1 MRKLSVLIAALA
13 MTASAHF
20 EVLYTPEVELETREV
35 KLTNFFSHPYHGK
48 HLLKSGFTTDGKVL
62 GLKDAFV
69 FHNGKKTSL
78 MNSMTKVQY
87 STEETKGPGFDITI
101 SNMKSMGDYAVVV
114 VPHPYWEPAENLYI
128 QQITKLF
135 LAKVEPGEEWSE
147 RCAEGHTEIIPFTN
161 PYNVTT
167 GSLFRAKVV
176 DNEGKPVEGALVEVE
191 YLNYAVDMN
200 KHTFS
205 GKPTITND
213 KKGTATIVT
222 DANGIFSFI
231 PPKDGYWGF
240 AALSA
245 GSDKTYKGKELE
257 QDPVIWIKVTK

>member
-1 MRKLSVLIAALA
+1 MRKVATLIAAMSLA
-13 MTASAHF
+13 AAAHF
-20 EVLYTPEVELETREV
+20 EILYTPEVEVETREV
-35 KLTNFFSHPYHGK
+35 TLTNFFSHPYDGK
-48 HLLKSGFTTDGKVL
+48 HLMKSGLAEDGSVL

-69 FHNGKKTSL
+69 VHKGKKSSL
-78 MNSMTKVQY
+78 MSNLKKVTY
-87 STEETKGPGFDITI
+87 STEETKAPGYDIKV
-101 SNMKSMGDYAVVV
+101 SNMKSMGDYAVVI

-135 LAKVEPGEEWSE
+135 LAKVEPGEEWAE

-161 PYNVTT
+161 PYNVTP

-191 YLNYAVDMN
+191 YLNYAIDMQ

-222 DANGIFSFI
+222 DVNGIFSFI
-231 PPKDGYWGF
+231 PPKEGYWGF

-257 QDPVIWIKVTK
+257 QDPVIWINVTE

>member
-1 MRKLSVLIAALA
+1 MPKSIVLLFALVL
-13 MTASAHF
+13 TVSAHF
-20 EVLYTPEVELETREV
+20 EVLYTPTVEVESREV
-35 KLTNFFSHPYHGK
+35 QLTNFFSHPYAGK
-48 HLLKSGFTTDGKVL
+48 HLMKSGLTADGKVL

-69 FHNGKKTSL
+69 VHRGTKTSL
-78 MNSMTKVQY
+78 IKSLKKVEY
-87 STEETKGPGFDITI
+87 STEETKAPGYDFSIT
-101 SNMKSMGDYAVVV
+101 NMKSMGDYAVVI

-135 LAKVEPGEEWSE
+135 IAKVEPGEDWAT

-161 PYNVTT
+161 PYGVTP

-191 YLNYAVDMN
+191 FLNYKVDME

-205 GKPTITND
+205 GSPTITND
-213 KKGTATIVT
+213 KKGNATIVT
-222 DANGIFSFI
+222 DVNGIFSFI
-231 PPKDGYWGF
+231 PPTEGYWGF

-257 QDPVIWIKVTK
+257 QDPVIWINVTK

>member
-1 MRKLSVLIAALA
+1 MRITSLLVLLFTLS
-13 MTASAHF
+13 TWAHF
-20 EVLYTPEVELETREV
+20 EILYTPEVELETREV
-35 KLTNFFSHPYHGK
+35 KLTNFFSHPYAGK
-48 HLLKSGFTTDGKVL
+48 HLMKSGLTTEGKVL

-69 FHNGKKTSL
+69 VHDGKKTSL
-78 MNSMTKVQY
+78 INKMTKVTY
-87 STEETKGPGFDITI
+87 TTEETKAPGYDITV
-101 SNMKSMGDYAVVV
+101 SNMKSMGDYAVVI

-135 LAKVEPGEEWSE
+135 LAKVEPGEDWAT

-167 GSLFRAKVV
+167 GSIFRAKVV

-191 YLNYAVDMN
+191 FLNYNIDMKN
-200 KHTFS
+200 HTFKGS
-205 GKPTITND
+205 PTITND
-213 KKGTATIVT
+213 KKGNATIVT
-222 DANGIFSFI
+222 DVNGIFSFI
-231 PPKDGYWGF
+231 PPKEGYWGF

-245 GSDKTYKGKELE
+245 GSDKSYKGKELE